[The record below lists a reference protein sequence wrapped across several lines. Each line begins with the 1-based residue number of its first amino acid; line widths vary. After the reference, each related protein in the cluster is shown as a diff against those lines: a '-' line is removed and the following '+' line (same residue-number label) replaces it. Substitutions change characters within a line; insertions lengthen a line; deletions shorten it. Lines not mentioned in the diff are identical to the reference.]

1 MTRYIFFTTS
11 DLTTGW
17 PGKDRRE
24 SEEPIA
30 HLPLDRDG
38 SGRPL
43 WTTGRLEAAIEAG
56 LVPVVLSSRARL
68 FEHDAWW
75 QSLVDEGHTHLMSSR
90 GLSSM
95 LPEDLMGLPKTDGPV
110 TRYIPQSWMVPLCEE
125 GAYGVLVLDD
135 REFTAFCVDVLGSQ
149 YGLDWPTEDYGD
161 GAEPMSWT
169 GALKFLN
176 QLLRPDG

>member
-56 LVPVVLSSRARL
+56 RVPVVLSSRARL

-90 GLSSM
+90 G
-95 LPEDLMGLPKTDGPV
+95 D
-110 TRYIPQSWMVPLCEE
+110 W
-125 GAYGVLVLDD
+125 
-135 REFTAFCVDVLGSQ
+135 EFTAFCVDVLGSQ
-149 YGLDWPTEDYGD
+149 YGLDWPTKDYGD

-176 QLLRPDG
+176 QLLRPDGEK